1 MTPTETSS
9 SIRRKKDRVIGRGG
23 PGSESAHA
31 MPTGREAYPD
41 VCLVANQSIEGR
53 PISRNINARN
63 LNLRLKDSLTWSS
76 GGPPS
81 SRMRRR

>member
-23 PGSESAHA
+23 PGSEFTATHA

-53 PISRNINARN
+53 PNSCILSE
-63 LNLRLKDSLTWSS
+63 TQT
-76 GGPPS
+76 
-81 SRMRRR
+81 